1 MTDHD
6 LRTAVHVLAAF
17 AVAALLIYA
26 PIAIQTLR
34 KRRKDPK

>member
-17 AVAALLIYA
+17 AVAALLTFF
-26 PIAIQTLR
+26 PIWLQS
-34 KRRKDPK
+34 RRKDRK